1 MGIADIYKR
10 LNPQTSEYLVY
21 IVKDLNEQQKD
32 LLSLELNDL
41 TDKELY
47 AAISILTRLS
57 SKQIGSIIH
66 KHDTAGPLLIMG
78 DSVSN
83 KRMIL
88 AHRIAYLI
96 VVRAI
101 KPEEI
106 LGLTFT
112 NSAAGTII
120 DMVSGLLPDKVLID
134 MNIGTFHSTCLKI
147 LNEETFGNMNLQ
159 KLGYKKTPIYRIVVA
174 HERILLIKRSI
185 KEAGSDEKDTSIS
198 KVMEEI
204 ASAKINLLNPEEYK
218 KKAKD
223 KFQNSVVKI
232 YEIYQNKLFKSN
244 TGDPEDLVFLTVQL
258 FNKSFEV
265 KSFYSELYK
274 YTFIDDYHY
283 ANPAQFQLIKLLIE
297 KNQNITFSAAQER
310 VLYGLAPTWDNR
322 ALTFDKE
329 YKNATTIHFEREPI
343 DLEKILVERRIIDE
357 ETIKAEGITFAENAD
372 FRDYLTGK
380 QIIRLIADDEFDQ
393 VTFITNK
400 IILAISESKKKYSEV
415 MVVVRTNK
423 QIEVLK
429 NGLSSMNIPFKIVG
443 DKLLERPEIL
453 DILSF
458 LRLIYFGDLHNINK
472 DAVTKDNIST
482 ADKDFFRLLR
492 IPSIDLN
499 YSSRVLMEKLKKD
512 YPDRSLYEIL
522 KSGGD
527 DLANFEKRLPI
538 EDKEKLGFILDLL
551 TEVITSREEFGVGT
565 LIEILINESGYL
577 EFLKNIGTKESLM
590 KIKNIEIFDAYAYEF
605 EENLK
610 KKATISDS
618 LVAFIRD
625 IEYNISQIKAQE
637 NAIKDAVTISTLH
650 AAESEDKPVEFF
662 LL

>member
-32 LLSLELNDL
+32 LLASELNEL

-47 AAISILTRLS
+47 SAISILTRLN

-66 KHDTAGPLLIMG
+66 KPEISGPLLIMG

-96 VVRAI
+96 VVRGV

-112 NSAAGTII
+112 NQAAGYIQ
-120 DMVSGLLPDKVLID
+120 DMVSSLLPDKVLID
-134 MNIGTFHSTCLKI
+134 MNIATFHSTCLRI
-147 LNEETFGNMNLQ
+147 LNEETFGNSNLQ
-159 KLGYKKTPIYRIVVA
+159 KLGYKKSPAYRVVVA
-174 HERILLIKRSI
+174 HERILLLKRSI
-185 KEAGSDEKDTSIS
+185 KKADLNEKDVPIG

-204 ASAKINLLNPEEYK
+204 SNAKVNLLNPEEYK
-218 KKAKD
+218 KNAKD
-223 KFQNSVVKI
+223 DFQKNVAKV
-232 YEIYQNKLFKSN
+232 YEIYQEKLFKTN
-244 TGDPEDLVFLTVQL
+244 TGDPEDLIKLTVQL
-258 FNKSFEV
+258 FNTSFEV
-265 KSFYSELYK
+265 KSYYSDLYQ
-274 YTFIDDYHY
+274 YVFVDDFHY
-283 ANPAQFQLIKLLIE
+283 ANPAQYKLIKQLTE
-297 KNQNITFSAAQER
+297 ENKNITFTGAQER
-310 VLYGLAPTWDNR
+310 VLYGLQPTWENM
-322 ALTFDKE
+322 ALKFDE
-329 YKNATTIHFEREPI
+329 DYKNSTTIQFEREPI
-343 DLEKILVERRIIDE
+343 DLEKLLVERRIVDE
-357 ETIKAEGITFAENAD
+357 ETVAEEGIQFAENAD
-372 FRDYLTGK
+372 FRDFLTGK
-380 QIIRLIADDEFDQ
+380 QVIRLIADEEFDQ
-393 VTFITNK
+393 VTYITNK
-400 IILAISESKKKYSEV
+400 VIKQISENNRKYSDCII
-415 MVVVRTNK
+415 VVRTNK

-429 NGLSSMNIPFKIVG
+429 DGLSSMNIPFKIVG

-458 LRLIYFGDLHNINK
+458 LRLVYFGDLYNRNK
-472 DAVTKDNIST
+472 DAITKDNIT
-482 ADKDFFRLLR
+482 AADKDLYRLLK

-499 YSSRVLMEKLKKD
+499 YSSMVLLEKLKKEL
-512 YPDRSLYEIL
+512 PDKSLYEIL
-522 KSGGD
+522 KEPGD
-527 DLANFEKRLPI
+527 VVQEFEKRLPI

-551 TEVITSREEFGVGT
+551 IEIVGSRDEFGVGT
-565 LIEILINESGYL
+565 LIEILTNESGYL

-610 KKATISDS
+610 KKATTSDS

-625 IEYNISQIKAQE
+625 IEYNINQIKAQE
-637 NAIKDAVTISTLH
+637 NAIKEAVTITTLH
-650 AAESEDKPVEFF
+650 AAPGQENPVEFF